1 MPALQRIIPS
11 RGKEFWDALDPDNMK
26 QVLEAVKEE
35 VKLYVRLAIQDLI
48 SAQNQFKRPEPAY
61 ELHYLNTMSRGLP
74 IGDNKPCYRDC
85 LIFLLRGEFIIKG
98 QGRVIETG
106 CAYRVKD
113 EAWLWLCG
121 TTTIVVMEEGEQRGE
136 CLRCTQ
142 ESRELILAERDGPRK
157 VRKRAKKLLG
167 EKLQA
172 LVSSSRLHRPW

>member
-1 MPALQRIIPS
+1 MPAIQRIIPS
-11 RGKEFWDALDPDNMK
+11 RGKEFWDALDPDNTE
-26 QVLEAVKEE
+26 QVLEAVKDE
-35 VKLYVRLAIQDLI
+35 VKLYIRLAIQNLI
-48 SAQNQFKRPEPAY
+48 STQNQFNRPEPAY
-61 ELHYLNTMSRGLP
+61 ELHYLNTMSSGLP
-74 IGDNKPCYRDC
+74 IGDSKPCYRDC

-98 QGRVIETG
+98 QGRLIETG

-142 ESRELILAERDGPRK
+142 ESRELILAERDGSRT
-157 VRKRAKKLLG
+157 VRKRAKKLLT

-172 LVSSSRLHRPW
+172 LASSAQRYRP

>member
-61 ELHYLNTMSRGLP
+61 ELHYLSTMSRGLP

-113 EAWLWLCG
+113 EAWCQRRCNRIVQGSICG
-121 TTTIVVMEEGEQRGE
+121 LKNELVLLTMR
-136 CLRCTQ
+136 RCQ
-142 ESRELILAERDGPRK
+142 LSIYICSRHLSAALPACKRRLNLA
-157 VRKRAKKLLG
+157 VL
-167 EKLQA
+167 
-172 LVSSSRLHRPW
+172 

>member
-11 RGKEFWDALDPDNMK
+11 RGKEFWDALDPDNTK

-35 VKLYVRLAIQDLI
+35 F
-48 SAQNQFKRPEPAY
+48 NRPEPAY
-61 ELHYLNTMSRGLP
+61 ELHYLNTMSTGNP

-85 LIFLLRGEFIIKG
+85 LIFLLRGEFIIPG

-113 EAWLWLCG
+113 EVWLWLCG

-136 CLRCTQ
+136 CLRSTQ
-142 ESRELILAERDGPRK
+142 ESRELILAERDGPRR
-157 VRKRAKKLLG
+157 VRKRAKKLLH

-172 LVSSSRLHRPW
+172 LVSSSRLHRP

>member
-1 MPALQRIIPS
+1 MPAIQKIIPS
-11 RGKEFWDALDPDNMK
+11 RGKEFWDALDLDNSK

-35 VKLYVRLAIQDLI
+35 
-48 SAQNQFKRPEPAY
+48 FKRPEPAH

-98 QGRVIETG
+98 QGRVVETG

-121 TTTIVVMEEGEQRGE
+121 TTTIVVMEEGEQRGA
-136 CLRCTQ
+136 CLKSTQ
-142 ESRELILAERDGPRK
+142 ESRELVLAERDGSRK
-157 VRKRAKKLLG
+157 ARKRAKKLLADQ
-167 EKLQA
+167 LRA
-172 LVSSSRLHRPW
+172 VRSSAQLHQPW

>member
-1 MPALQRIIPS
+1 MPVIQRIIPS

-35 VKLYVRLAIQDLI
+35 VKLYVRLAIQNLI
-48 SAQNQFKRPEPAY
+48 SSQNQFNRSEPAY
-61 ELHYLNTMSRGLP
+61 ELHYLSTMSRGGP

-136 CLRCTQ
+136 CLRLTQ
-142 ESRELILAERDGPRK
+142 ELRESILAEQDESRK
-157 VRKRAKKLLG
+157 VRKRAKKLLD
-167 EKLQA
+167 EMLRA
-172 LVSSSRLHRPW
+172 VASLVRLHRPW

>member
-1 MPALQRIIPS
+1 MPAVQKILPS
-11 RGKEFWDALDPDNMK
+11 RGKEFWDVLDPDNTK
-26 QVLEAVKEE
+26 LVLEAVKEE
-35 VKLYVRLAIQDLI
+35 F
-48 SAQNQFKRPEPAY
+48 NRPEPAY
-61 ELHYLNTMSRGLP
+61 ELHYLSTMSSGLP
-74 IGDNKPCYRDC
+74 IGDSKPCYRDC

-142 ESRELILAERDGPRK
+142 ESRELILAERNGSRK
-157 VRKRAKKLLG
+157 VRKRAKKLLD
-167 EKLQA
+167 EMLQA
-172 LVSSSRLHRPW
+172 LASSAQLCRPW

>member
-1 MPALQRIIPS
+1 MKKSVKGFQGGDEYVAILYEVEPKDPVIRPRIPNNQ
-11 RGKEFWDALDPDNMK
+11 WP
-26 QVLEAVKEE
+26 
-35 VKLYVRLAIQDLI
+35 
-48 SAQNQFKRPEPAY
+48 QNPYPQQ
-61 ELHYLNTMSRGLP
+61 
-74 IGDNKPCYRDC
+74 
-85 LIFLLRGEFIIKG
+85 FLLRGEFIIKG

-157 VRKRAKKLLG
+157 VRKRAKKLLD
-167 EKLQA
+167 EMLQA
-172 LVSSSRLHRPW
+172 LASSSRLHRPW